1 MSSSTKTNVLAA
13 LDFTTS
19 TTILG
24 LVSYNFRINILS
36 FLIDYTNIL
45 IIHFFNDFCLGKPA
59 DWQYIPGIDD
69 AAYSSSNL

>member
-36 FLIDYTNIL
+36 FLIDNTNIL
-45 IIHFFNDFCLGKPA
+45 NHIFFYDFCLDWKPA
-59 DWQYIPGIDD
+59 DWEHVHGIDD
-69 AAYSSSNL
+69 AAYTSPR